1 MRVAAYESNTLHCL
15 IGRHWDIILSSPHTY
30 GTVGADMYSYYIT
43 LAQDPHSP
51 MWERRRA
58 VIKGI
63 LSMVERL
70 VAVGGRAITTLP

>member
-30 GTVGADMYSYYIT
+30 GTVGADMYSYYYIT

-51 MWERRRA
+51 MWERRA
-58 VIKGI
+58 VI
-63 LSMVERL
+63 V
-70 VAVGGRAITTLP
+70 